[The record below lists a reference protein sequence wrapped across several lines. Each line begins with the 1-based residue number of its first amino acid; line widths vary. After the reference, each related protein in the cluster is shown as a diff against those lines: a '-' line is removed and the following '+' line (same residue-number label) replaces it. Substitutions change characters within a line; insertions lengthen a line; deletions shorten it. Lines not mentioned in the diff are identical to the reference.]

1 MLAIFYSLIKVT
13 NSKGNLNI
21 GSLILVKVCNKSS
34 FKVVKLGIVIGKTF
48 VSL

>member
-13 NSKGNLNI
+13 SGKGNLNI
-21 GSLILVKVCNKSS
+21 GSLILVKVCNKSG
-34 FKVVKLGIVIGKTF
+34 FKIVKLGVIVSKTF